1 MKPKKNFFTSSGRP
15 VQDFYSP
22 QNSSPPDY
30 HKVLG
35 DPGAYPYT
43 RGIHQDMYRGK
54 LWTMRQYSGF
64 GTARE
69 TNQRFKYLL
78 AQGETGLSV
87 AFDLPTQIGYDSD
100 HKFSEG
106 EVGRTGVAICSRED
120 MELLFDGIPQ
130 EKVSV
135 SMTINATASILLAFY
150 LALAEKRRIR
160 SDELSGTIQ
169 NDVLKEYISRKTYI
183 FPPRPSLR
191 LIADVF
197 KYTSRE
203 VPRWN
208 PISISGYHMREA
220 GATAVQELAFTFSN
234 AIGYVENAIQAGLNV
249 DDFAGRLS
257 FFFISGSDF
266 LEEIAKFRAARRM
279 WAKIMKERFKAQK
292 EDSLKLRFHTQTS
305 GSSLTARQ
313 IDNNVVR
320 VTLQALSAVLGGT
333 QSLHTNS
340 KDEALALPTQ
350 EAAQLALR
358 TQQII
363 ACESK
368 VANTVD
374 PLGGSYYIEH
384 LTDELEQ
391 KAWHYIEQIEKMGG
405 ALAAIEAGFYQDEI
419 ARAAYEYQKKVESGE
434 EIVVGL
440 NRFQTDEKQ
449 EPPILK
455 IDSKVTQEQIERLN
469 RLRQS
474 RDKGKV
480 EESLKELKVAAS
492 SSENMMYPILECARN
507 YCTIGEICGRLRE
520 IWGEYR
526 EKQ

>member
-1 MKPKKNFFTSSGRP
+1 MKTKRNFFTSSGLP
-15 VQDFYSP
+15 VEECYSLV
-22 QNSSPPDY
+22 NFSLSDY
-30 HKVLG
+30 QKELG
-35 DPGAYPYT
+35 DPGVFPYA

-64 GTARE
+64 GTAKE

-78 AQGETGLSV
+78 SHGQTGLST

-100 HKFSEG
+100 HKLAEG
-106 EVGRTGVAICSRED
+106 EVGRTGVAICSLED
-120 MELLFDGIPQ
+120 MEILFDGIPQ

-135 SMTINATASILLAFY
+135 SMTINATAAILLAFY
-150 LALAEKRRIR
+150 LALAEKRGIAF
-160 SDELSGTIQ
+160 DQLSGTVQ
-169 NDVLKEYISRKTYI
+169 NDILKEYISRKTYI
-183 FPPRPSLR
+183 FPPRSSLR

-197 KYTSRE
+197 KFCGQK

-234 AIGYVENAIQAGLNV
+234 AICYVQNAVEAGLNV

-279 WAKIMKERFKAQK
+279 WAKIMKERFKANK

-305 GSSLTARQ
+305 GSSLTAQQ

-340 KDEALALPTQ
+340 KDEALALPTE
-350 EAAQLALR
+350 EAVQLALR

-363 ACESK
+363 AYESK
-368 VANTVD
+368 VTNSVD
-374 PLGGSYYIEH
+374 PLAGSYYIEF
-384 LTDELEQ
+384 LTNELEK
-391 KAWHYIEQIEKMGG
+391 KAWEYIEQIDKMGG
-405 ALAAIEAGFYQDEI
+405 ALPAIEAGFYQNEI
-419 ARAAYEYQKKVESGE
+419 AKSAYEYQKKVESGE
-434 EIVVGL
+434 EIVVGV
-440 NRFQTDEKQ
+440 NKFQTREIQ
-449 EPPILK
+449 EPPLHRVDPK
-455 IDSKVTQEQIERLN
+455 AASEQIERLKN
-469 RLRQS
+469 LRRR
-474 RDKGKV
+474 RDGSKV
-480 EESLKELKVAAS
+480 DKSLENLRVATAG
-492 SSENMMYPILECARN
+492 SENMMLPILECVRN
-507 YCTIGEICGRLRE
+507 YCTIGEICGILRE
-520 IWGEYR
+520 IWGEYK
-526 EKQ
+526 EK